1 MENPNLRMAMGIKPD
16 QKGVRIR
23 RIDPTAPESKVL
35 KSSDVIHSFDGLIL
49 PMMEQ
54 VIEWFCFG
62 FFIHY
67 AQHIAYICLGVLCLA
82 TKN

>member
-1 MENPNLRMAMGIKPD
+1 MENPDLRMAMGMKPD

-35 KSSDVIHSFDGLIL
+35 KPSDVILSFDGVDIANDGTG
-49 PMMEQ
+49 
-54 VIEWFCFG
+54 EWFCFS

-67 AQHIAYICLGVLCLA
+67 AQYVAYICLGVLCLA